1 MRFLNS
7 FYIPQVLKPQKAI
20 VEEEE
25 KVKLAVDALELDDIR
40 VSWRY
45 SKHYGKESVKFSI
58 SFSI

>member
-40 VSWRY
+40 VS
-45 SKHYGKESVKFSI
+45 
-58 SFSI
+58 